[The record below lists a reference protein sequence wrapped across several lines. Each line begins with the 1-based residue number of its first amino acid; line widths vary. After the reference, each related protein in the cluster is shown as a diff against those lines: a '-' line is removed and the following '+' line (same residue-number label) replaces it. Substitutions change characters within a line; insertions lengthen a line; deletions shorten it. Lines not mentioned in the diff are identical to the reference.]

1 MYFWLIIARNER
13 IQTASCMKF
22 PASLLRANNR
32 NQSPQLPENGRTQ
45 SRIGFGIYSWIIN
58 GVWNC
63 CIMCCYVLYNVLA
76 IDELFSIII
85 LKL

>member
-32 NQSPQLPENGRTQ
+32 NQSPQLPEYGRTPEQ
-45 SRIGFGIYSWIIN
+45 NRILVYSWIIK
-58 GVWNC
+58 WS
-63 CIMCCYVLYNVLA
+63 M
-76 IDELFSIII
+76 EL
-85 LKL
+85 